1 MSEQENAVKLV
12 LDALFSGVAAKGKSA
27 MEQVSEVP
35 AVINARIAARSLSPE
50 TFYFSLPYELNQ
62 LVDAILEAELPGNG
76 NAQFLMGHSSFVS
89 NHLDSIFQK
98 FEGSAC
104 SHDKTK
110 TVMRALMRFF
120 TTGEPISFNYDQEYT
135 FGLPKKVLKS
145 HDSIVQ
151 YINSLHH
158 LYYGNSDHYLTAMF
172 SIMGELAAANSA
184 ADNAGQ

>member
-1 MSEQENAVKLV
+1 MSEQENAVKSV

-27 MEQVSEVP
+27 MDLVSEVP
-35 AVINARIAARSLSPE
+35 AVINARIAAKNLSLDG
-50 TFYFSLPYELNQ
+50 FYFALPYEMNQ

-89 NHLDSIFQK
+89 SHLDRIFQK

-135 FGLPKKVLKS
+135 FGLPKKVLKT
-145 HDSIVQ
+145 HDSIV
-151 YINSLHH
+151 YYFNGLHH
-158 LYYGNSDHYLTAMF
+158 LYYGNSDHYLQAMF
-172 SIMGELAAANSA
+172 NIMGENAAANPA
-184 ADNAGQ
+184 KNTGQ